1 MSASTARQPKGVP
14 AGGQFAPDIRTES
27 PITLT
32 ETADGWAGTPV
43 IQTLNQS
50 QRSSVAAS
58 LEIDGRPDIA
68 ATAGVTGHISEFMH
82 RNGIPDSPKAKQQ
95 EELRLALQDAI
106 DTDGV
111 EGTVAALR
119 KDATA

>member
-1 MSASTARQPKGVP
+1 MSTSTTRQPKGVP
-14 AGGQFAPDIRTES
+14 IGGQFAPDLRTES
-27 PITLT
+27 SITLD
-32 ETADGWAGTPV
+32 EADSGWTGTPA
-43 IQTLNQS
+43 IQALNQS

-58 LEIDGRPDIA
+58 LKIDGRPDIA

-82 RNGIPDSPKAKQQ
+82 RNGAPDSPKAKQQ

-119 KDATA
+119 KDATE